1 MSFTICFTV
10 RSRALLS
17 LDTPHYHGW
26 VDYYKSL
33 LLGED
38 TQTWST
44 LSSNMADQAEADEY
58 SKAELDTNKTNEPHP
73 QLITPR

>member
-1 MSFTICFTV
+1 MEVLLCFTV

-33 LLGED
+33 LLGDD
-38 TQTWST
+38 TPWSM
-44 LSSNMADQAEADEY
+44 LGSNNMADQSDEY
-58 SKAELDTNKTNEPHP
+58 SKAELDTNNTNEPHP
-73 QLITPR
+73 QLITAR